1 MTIIEECDENTWQ
14 DREKFWI
21 TQFSNLTNHYDGGGV
36 HYVPTTKE
44 QTKAKI
50 SAIHKGKVLS
60 EEQKEKIK
68 KSMKKRKCSVDGI
81 VYDSMMEASRQLN
94 MVYGNLQTRLES
106 KNFPTYFFI

>member
-1 MTIIEECDENTWQ
+1 MQIY
-14 DREKFWI
+14 F
-21 TQFSNLTNHYDGGGV
+21 GV
-36 HYVPTTKE
+36 V
-44 QTKAKI
+44 I
-50 SAIHKGKVLS
+50 NNFVLS
-60 EEQKEKIK
+60 KEQKEKIK